1 MVTFD
6 FHNLEE
12 PVQGSMGLITALSL
26 TLKHRLPDVR
36 PLSPRTV
43 LESWGLITAFKCTL
57 PPRRS
62 EPSTSINGC
71 ERSING
77 FERPLMP
84 TPALSGAAQD
94 RGQPINGPGGAGHPG
109 ACGVVLCCLL
119 VLWNRKGEEY
129 TDACSC
135 FSVFL
140 LLFWNRWGGFGAGC
154 GVRVHRSLLTHS
166 LSLSLSL

>member
-1 MVTFD
+1 VTFD

-43 LESWGLITAFKCTL
+43 LESYGLITARKCTL

-62 EPSTSINGC
+62 EPSTSMNGCDHPFMSINGC
-71 ERSING
+71 
-77 FERPLMP
+77 ERPLMP

-94 RGQPINGPGGAGHPG
+94 RGQPINGPSGAGHTG
-109 ACGVVLCCLL
+109 ACGVVLCSLL
-119 VLWNRKGEEY
+119 ILWNRKGEE
-129 TDACSC
+129 
-135 FSVFL
+135 
-140 LLFWNRWGGFGAGC
+140 
-154 GVRVHRSLLTHS
+154 
-166 LSLSLSL
+166 